1 MTQSTECDAIALD
14 LSDNVATALRVLEPG
29 AVRVR
34 CGNGTSVVTALE
46 RIPMG
51 HKLAL
56 MPLEI
61 GACIRKYGSV
71 IGLATASIPPGAH
84 VHVHNLRSRRARP
97 G

>member
-1 MTQSTECDAIALD
+1 MRQSTDWEAIALD
-14 LSDNVATALRVLEPG
+14 PSDNVATALRVLEPG

-34 CGNGTSVVTALE
+34 CGNETSVVTVLE

-56 MPLEI
+56 TPLEI

-71 IGLATASIPPGAH
+71 IGLASASIRPGAH